1 MSHEAERELAVRC
14 AAGDPEALLEIER
27 AHFPAIRRALAK
39 MGLSRESID
48 EVVQAL
54 RADMFVARPLHPARI
69 AEYEGRGSLA
79 AWLRVSATRLATKLV
94 RPKASDATH
103 LSEDEDALLAAR
115 APGDD
120 PELSFIKEAS
130 RSAFK
135 AAFQKALEALDERG
149 RALLRMHLIDGLGID
164 EIAEVYSV
172 HRATAARW
180 LARAEEDILANTK
193 KSLMLDAKIGREECA
208 SILRLVRSQLGD
220 TIRRR
225 LAAS

>member
-1 MSHEAERELAVRC
+1 MRPRNDV
-14 AAGDPEALLEIER
+14 AA
-27 AHFPAIRRALAK
+27 
-39 MGLSRESID
+39 
-48 EVVQAL
+48 
-54 RADMFVARPLHPARI
+54 
-69 AEYEGRGSLA
+69 
-79 AWLRVSATRLATKLV
+79 
-94 RPKASDATH
+94 
-103 LSEDEDALLAAR
+103 DEDALLAAR

-135 AAFQKALEALDERG
+135 AAFQKALDALDDRG

-164 EIAEVYSV
+164 QIAEVYGV

-180 LARAEEDILANTK
+180 LARAEEEILESTR
-193 KSLMLDAKIGREECA
+193 KSLMLDGKIGREECA

-225 LAAS
+225 LAAT

>member
-14 AAGDPEALLEIER
+14 AAGDPEALAELER
-27 AHFPAIRRALAK
+27 TYFPGIRRALAK

-48 EVVQAL
+48 EVMQAL
-54 RADMFVARPLHPARI
+54 RADMFVVRSAHPAHPPRI

-94 RPKASDATH
+94 RPRNDVAA
-103 LSEDEDALLAAR
+103 DEDALLAAR

-135 AAFQKALEALDERG
+135 AAFQKALDALDDRG
-149 RALLRMHLIDGLGID
+149 RALLKMHLIDGLGID
-164 EIAEVYSV
+164 AIAEVYDV

-180 LARAEEDILANTK
+180 LARAEEEILESTR
-193 KSLMLDAKIGREECA
+193 KSLMLDGKIGREECA

-225 LAAS
+225 LAAT

>member
-14 AAGDPEALLEIER
+14 AAGDAEALAELER
-27 AHFPAIRRALAK
+27 AYFPAIRRALAR

-48 EVVQAL
+48 EVMQAL
-54 RADMFVARPLHPARI
+54 RADMFVGRPAAPARI

-94 RPKASDATH
+94 RPKMNDATD
-103 LSEDEDALLAAR
+103 DEDAVLAAR

-135 AAFQKALEALDERG
+135 AAFQKALDALDDRS

-164 EIAEVYSV
+164 QIGDVYGV

-180 LARAEEDILANTK
+180 LARAEEEILANTK
-193 KSLMLDAKIGREECA
+193 KSLMLDAKIGRDECA

-220 TIRRR
+220 TLRRR
-225 LAAS
+225 LAAT